1 MDYLSLYKVFVM
13 GNNDDFEK
21 EYSNR
26 FNSLST
32 LKFDIFINNHQAFFL
47 YDANLMKKIAN
58 IRELDK
64 RVSELFKSLPNLAY
78 QQYIRKS
85 LIDEIQYTNEIEG
98 VVSTRKDINDLI
110 NEIEKKIKT
119 KNRFEGIVNKYLF
132 LLEHKM
138 HFNKPEDI
146 RSLYDDML
154 YNEIKLEDQ
163 NNLPDGKLFR
173 KDIVHVYRNGEAIHN
188 GIVPEEKIIEYVN
201 KALMILND
209 ESIDVLIRVAIFHYL
224 FAYIHPF
231 YDGNG
236 RIDRFISSYVLYDNM
251 TKVIGFRLSMAVKEN
266 LAKYLDAFK
275 ITNDVRNRADLT
287 YFVSEFL
294 NILYDSYTK
303 TELYAY
309 EKKQLLDQY
318 QNKIIDMKAVT
329 KNEKLIL
336 TVLLLCRLF
345 GDFGISRANL
355 VNASKL
361 SSTTITTI
369 LNRLKKY
376 ELYNE
381 IKSGRYVYYQAN
393 LEKIDELYS
402 KQAN

>member
-1 MDYLSLYKVFVM
+1 MES
-13 GNNDDFEK
+13 NDDFEK
-21 EYSNR
+21 EYNNR
-26 FNSLST
+26 FNSLSS
-32 LKFDIFINNHQAFFL
+32 LKFDVFINNRQAFFM
-47 YDANLMKKIAN
+47 YDAGVMSKIAM

-64 RVSELFKSLPNLAY
+64 KVNSLFKSLPNLAY

-85 LIDEIQYTNEIEG
+85 LIDEVQYTNEIEG

-138 HFNKPEDI
+138 HFDRPEDI

-154 YNEIKLEDQ
+154 YNEIKQEDP

-173 KDIVHVYRNGEAIHN
+173 KDIVHVYKNGEIIHN

-209 ESIDVLIRVAIFHYL
+209 DKIDALIRVAIFHYL

-236 RIDRFISSYVLYDNM
+236 RIDRFISSCVLYNNM

-266 LAKYLDAFK
+266 LAKYLDAFR

-287 YFVSEFL
+287 CFVSEFL
-294 NILYDSYTK
+294 NILYDSYSK

-318 QNKIIDMKAVT
+318 QSKIEKLNILSS
-329 KNEKLIL
+329 NEKNII
-336 TVLLLCRLF
+336 TSLLLCRLF
-345 GDFGISRANL
+345 GDFGISRTNL
-355 VNASKL
+355 GKTAGL
-361 SSTTITTI
+361 SSTTITNV
-369 LNRLKKY
+369 LNGLKKY

-393 LEKIDELYS
+393 LEKIDELDS
-402 KQAN
+402 KLSN